1 MAMLVIT
8 RVSMAIFVENISVLL
23 YLRQNSHL
31 DEHDY
36 AKLGLMSAYY
46 AKVLYHHIWTRP
58 TNIDMI

>member
-1 MAMLVIT
+1 
-8 RVSMAIFVENISVLL
+8 MAIFVENISALL

>member
-8 RVSMAIFVENISVLL
+8 RVSMAILVGNLSALL

-36 AKLGLMSAYY
+36 AKLGLMSAHY
-46 AKVLYHHIWTRP
+46 AKVLYHHIWTRR